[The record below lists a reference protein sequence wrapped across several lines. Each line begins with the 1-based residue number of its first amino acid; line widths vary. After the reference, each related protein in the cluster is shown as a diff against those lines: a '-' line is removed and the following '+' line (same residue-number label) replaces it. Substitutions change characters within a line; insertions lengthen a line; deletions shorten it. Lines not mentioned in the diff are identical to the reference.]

1 VTFTAIGGVASGS
14 EATELTMKMVFPTK
28 AIRDELIEKSGA
40 MEGQNQTLNKLE
52 IYLHKIK
59 E

>member
-1 VTFTAIGGVASGS
+1 
-14 EATELTMKMVFPTK
+14 
-28 AIRDELIEKSGA
+28 LIEKSGA

-59 E
+59 EWSYLIFC